1 LFEEG
6 YMDSI
11 QLEEL
16 IHDNGLRHVNFFNG
30 RLLSGEDLSA
40 ERDATH
46 AHARHLG
53 QAIGAGVACGLEVSR
68 AQSSPPLD
76 VEVTIKAG
84 LAVNK
89 NGRALRLACDQTISL
104 VRPVDPAKKADCVF
118 SDCGMFAAGST
129 LTADGFYVL
138 TIAPASQREGL
149 APVSGLGNTPAACNS
164 RYFTEGVQFRLL
176 PLTVSKFEVDT
187 HARNEVAYQ
196 CFGRPT
202 ADVLRFLDEAF
213 AIADAIDYGTD
224 KLVLPAGR
232 LTANDVPLAILE
244 WQRDS
249 GLGFIDEWAVRRPV
263 TSPAAAGTWN
273 YFVAERRVSEA
284 VAMLL
289 QFQKHLADVPPVSAS
304 WASVKARDHFTWL
317 PAAGILPVGGKQFD
331 PVTFFDGIPLDNTT
345 TEFAFLRLLVRQ
357 SLFVEPFDLVSSPP
371 DAIRIFSFEET
382 KDFVLF
388 MRGEPIQPA
397 PAPTPPAT
405 PTTPTKGKGQFVI
418 GIRLKDMKESAGAE
432 RATVQVQASKTGEEY
447 DAKLVSRDEKLFGEF
462 KKWGS
467 EVAAVFATDKIPSG
481 DYFVSVR
488 LKGFQPWKE
497 RHTLQKGELHRVF
510 VELRPQKKEPSGP
523 HVPEGGYVS
532 FNGRVYEEPKLV
544 PNAIPLEEINKL
556 LKDPGYIDPVPEM
569 KEDIR
574 GQLQEVLD
582 KDPGL
587 PVTTEGFRIVMD
599 RAYTGDAVRDEPY
612 AYVETNGG
620 AAVPLLLVPADQSL
634 PLEVSTSRSAIPEFA
649 AGALQSK
656 LAAAGYDDLAVAANL
671 YGNLM
676 AETID
681 VEVSAARTLI
691 SDLKL
696 ATTRVRENQTYYPGL
711 SEANAKALRDE
722 KLDDVGLAN
731 ASTSDVARVLTGL
744 DAESALRYAGRLKDY
759 ARSFVPES
767 AWSLEKSGLGLND
780 NQIATLHDEGIDS
793 IELLKNAPRGRLSAK
808 LGLNAALVD
817 DLQKSAELN
826 LGAGRVAL
834 KAEPPLTSIGR
845 VNTEFAA
852 KLSAEGID
860 SATKLANADPKVVAA
875 TLGIGENDALDIVKT
890 ATATVLSNRT
900 GLSMNEANRVVRGAS
915 APTLNA
921 TIEHAVTSVESAGRA
936 SLGGVPLSNFRALR
950 AFVNR

>member
-1 LFEEG
+1 MNPSL
-6 YMDSI
+6 
-11 QLEEL
+11 QLGEAIL
-16 IHDNGLRHVNFFNG
+16 DTQFRHVNFFNG

-46 AHARHLG
+46 AHLCQLG
-53 QAIGAGVACGLEVSR
+53 KAIGAGVACGLEVSR
-68 AQSSPPLD
+68 AQSSPPLED

-84 LAVNK
+84 LAINK
-89 NGRALRLACDQTISL
+89 NGQVLRLTCDQTISL

-138 TIAPASQREGL
+138 TIAPALQREDL

-164 RYFTEGVQFRLL
+164 KYFTEGVQFRLL
-176 PLTVSKFEVDT
+176 PLTVSRFEVDA

-213 AIADAIDYGTD
+213 AIAEAIDYGTD
-224 KLVLPAGR
+224 KLVLPTGR

-244 WQRDS
+244 WQRDI

-273 YFVAERRVSEA
+273 YFAAERRVSEA

-289 QFQKHLADVPPVSAS
+289 QFQKHLADVPSVNTS
-304 WASVKARDHFTWL
+304 WASVKAHDQFTWL

-331 PVTFFDGIPLDNTT
+331 PVTFFDGIPLDKTT
-345 TEFAFLRLLVRQ
+345 TELAFLRLLVRQ
-357 SLFVEPFDLVSSPP
+357 SLFVEPFDLVSAPP
-371 DAIRIFSFEET
+371 DSIQIFSFEET

-405 PTTPTKGKGQFVI
+405 PTTPTTGKGQFVI
-418 GIRLKDMKESAGAE
+418 GILLKDMKESAGIR

-447 DAKLVSRDEKLFGEF
+447 DTKLLSSGEKLFGEF
-462 KKWGS
+462 KKGGV

-481 DYFVSVR
+481 DYFVSVI
-488 LKGFQPWKE
+488 LKGFQQWKE
-497 RHTLQKGELHRVF
+497 KYTLQNGELRRVL

-523 HVPEGGYVS
+523 KVPKGEGLKL
-532 FNGRVYEEPKLV
+532 NGSAYEQPKLV
-544 PNAIPLEEINKL
+544 GDAVPREEIDKL
-556 LKDPGYIDPVPEM
+556 FKDPGYIDPAPEM
-569 KEDIR
+569 MEDVR
-574 GQLQEVLD
+574 GQLQDMLD

-587 PVTTEGFRIVMD
+587 PITTEEFRIVMD

-612 AYVETNGG
+612 AYVETTGG

-634 PLEVSTSRSAIPEFA
+634 PLEVSTSHSAIPEFA

-681 VEVSAARTLI
+681 VDVGAARTLI
-691 SDLKL
+691 GDLKL

-711 SEANAKALRDE
+711 SEANAKAL
-722 KLDDVGLAN
+722 KAANLDDVGLAN
-731 ASTSDVARVLTGL
+731 ASTSDVANVLTGF
-744 DAESALRYAGRLKDY
+744 DADSARRYAARLKDY

-780 NQIATLHDEGIDS
+780 NQIATLRGEGIDS
-793 IELLKNAPRGRLSAK
+793 VGLLENAPRGRLSAK

-852 KLSAEGID
+852 KLSAKGID
-860 SATKLANADPKVVAA
+860 SATKLANADSKAVAA
-875 TLGIGENDALDIVKT
+875 TLGISENDAVDIVKT

-900 GLSMNEANRVVRGAS
+900 GLSMNAANRVVRGAS

-936 SLGGVPLSNFRALR
+936 SLGGVPLSHFRALR
-950 AFVNR
+950 VFVNR